1 MLKGVKGTTSSLCMG
16 FKGNDEFPYEF
27 PYDCASFYRRFSWCR
42 WLPYILGLLY
52 TYLGPLFSF

>member
-1 MLKGVKGTTSSLCMG
+1 MG

-27 PYDCASFYRRFSWCR
+27 PLFPYEFPYCVSFYRRFSWYR